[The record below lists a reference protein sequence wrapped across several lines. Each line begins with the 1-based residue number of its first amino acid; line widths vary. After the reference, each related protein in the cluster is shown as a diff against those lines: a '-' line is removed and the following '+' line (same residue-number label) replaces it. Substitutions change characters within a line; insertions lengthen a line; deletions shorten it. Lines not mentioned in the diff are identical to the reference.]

1 MENLIAIL
9 KFLLDQNDR
18 RLFSSEEHSL
28 FINHLD
34 RCQWKEK
41 SDEEKHQ
48 YRKLDHQQ
56 YLKRFPKRTIS
67 PYVTNLIRSYE
78 VMDEICKTILLKYE
92 NDFNQIK
99 DVNTLK
105 SIALIMIEKEFMNE
119 STYGSRNHLEP
130 QLFESAFTALI
141 EIHQD
146 LKGHVKDFIE
156 TYQLMYD
163 NWVENP
169 SNYRLIRKNKPFSD
183 VT

>member
-1 MENLIAIL
+1 
-9 KFLLDQNDR
+9 
-18 RLFSSEEHSL
+18 
-28 FINHLD
+28 
-34 RCQWKEK
+34 
-41 SDEEKHQ
+41 
-48 YRKLDHQQ
+48 
-56 YLKRFPKRTIS
+56 
-67 PYVTNLIRSYE
+67 
-78 VMDEICKTILLKYE
+78 MDEICKTILLKYE

-119 STYGSRNHLEP
+119 STYGSRYHLEP

-141 EIHQD
+141 EIHPD

-169 SNYRLIRKNKPFSD
+169 SNYKLIRKNKPFSD